1 MSFADLVTASLNGTQ
16 LADAVPSAIIVA
28 VARQLA
34 GERRHVFVD
43 VPGRSGSYLFP
54 EQPGDRTLRLELDLQ
69 CSTFDERRAAVRDLA
84 GWADLSDSARLI
96 LSDEPDRYHVAI
108 LDDRP
113 ELLEQLVYAASALV
127 FRVGPYALAI
137 TPSTATLA
145 VSGAGSDSGTFT
157 GTETGGVDAFPVV
170 EITPNDGTLTS
181 FGWTLNG
188 TQLSYGTT
196 VAMGDT
202 ITISSLSD
210 TVTLGASGDTDLTG
224 AFVTGLVSMATVSG
238 DFGRVVPGSNDW
250 AFEWTGTATDITI
263 DLTWRERYR

>member
-1 MSFADLVTASLNGTQ
+1 MSYADEVTASLNGVE
-16 LADAVPSAIIVA
+16 LADAVPAALVVS

-54 EQPGDRTLRLELDLQ
+54 EQPGDRSLRLELDLQ
-69 CSTFDERRAAVRDLA
+69 ASTFDERRAAVRDLA
-84 GWADLSDSARLI
+84 GWADLTGSARLI
-96 LSDEPDRYHVAI
+96 LSDEPDRYHDAI

-113 ELLEQLVYAASALV
+113 ELLEQLVYAASSIV

-137 TPSTATLA
+137 TPTTVALA

-181 FGWTLNG
+181 FAWTLNG
-188 TQLSYGTT
+188 TELSYGST

-202 ITISSLSD
+202 ITVSSISD

-224 AFVTGLVSMATVSG
+224 AFVAGLVAMATVSG
-238 DFGRVVPGSNDW
+238 DFGRVLPDSNDW

-263 DLTWRERYR
+263 EVTWRERFR